1 MPNHFHGIVMI
12 HDIVDG
18 AKHPGPHMGNASISV
33 TGDASPRQQRTRK
46 KTSLLPHGTVACSF
60 QAMIQNFLSITTRKI
75 NRIRKTPGEKLWQRN
90 YFEHIIRSEKELN
103 CTLEYIRY
111 NPTKWAEDR
120 NNPAVFPECG
130 I

>member
-1 MPNHFHGIVMI
+1 
-12 HDIVDG
+12 
-18 AKHPGPHMGNASISV
+18 
-33 TGDASPRQQRTRK
+33 
-46 KTSLLPHGTVACSF
+46 
-60 QAMIQNFLSITTRKI
+60 MIQNFLSITTRKI